1 MTSQCLIK
9 FLFLLHEQ
17 ITYHKNDAADKSED
31 NLIVW
36 RVSTGEKVSFFIL
49 EEKVTVSGGLHVLRS
64 QQRVR
69 KRKKE
74 ASFRSA
80 TAAAAAVVAVVVV
93 VAILFYQDR

>member
-1 MTSQCLIK
+1 MRK
-9 FLFLLHEQ
+9 ER
-17 ITYHKNDAADKSED
+17 KS
-31 NLIVW
+31 
-36 RVSTGEKVSFFIL
+36 KFFIL

-80 TAAAAAVVAVVVV
+80 TAAAAVVAVVVV

>member
-1 MTSQCLIK
+1 MRKERISK
-9 FLFLLHEQ
+9 
-17 ITYHKNDAADKSED
+17 
-31 NLIVW
+31 
-36 RVSTGEKVSFFIL
+36 FFIL

-80 TAAAAAVVAVVVV
+80 TAAAAVVAVVVVV

>member
-1 MTSQCLIK
+1 MRK
-9 FLFLLHEQ
+9 ER
-17 ITYHKNDAADKSED
+17 KSM
-31 NLIVW
+31 
-36 RVSTGEKVSFFIL
+36 FFIL
-49 EEKVTVSGGLHVLRS
+49 EEKVTVSEGLHVLRS

-80 TAAAAAVVAVVVV
+80 TAAAAVVAVVVV